1 MTADYL
7 REKTLFVPSPK
18 NFYLMAVG
26 QVVTVLGSSLLR
38 FALSLH
44 VLDVTGSETVF
55 AALYAVSN
63 IPLLLAP
70 VGGAISDRFNRQ
82 RLMVLYDFT
91 CCAVALAFLFIMT
104 SGHAT
109 VFVIG
114 IIMTLLGVIGAME
127 TPNGT
132 ACIPLLVEERKL
144 ESANGIVQAVQSLSG
159 VAAPVLGGVL
169 YGVLGVRALVA
180 VSGAAFFLAA
190 VMEMF
195 IKIPF
200 SKQAQSRH
208 IIPAIAGD
216 MKEGFSFV
224 VKQPLILKS
233 MIIAALL
240 NLLLTPYIVVGGQ
253 IILRITMKSGSA
265 VYGIGM
271 AIINLA
277 SIFGALSIGLFSPK
291 MSMKKLYRQCLA
303 IALLFLPMAA
313 AVTPFLLDFG
323 FYPSFILFLVC
334 MVPVAMVMTI
344 ASIFVITRVQKNTPN
359 EHLGKVM
366 AIIMAAA
373 QCAAPPG
380 QILYGVLFERFSAA
394 VYVPTLFVS
403 IVMFALAG
411 LSRRMLRNE
420 V

>member
-1 MTADYL
+1 MTPDYL
-7 REKTLFVPSPK
+7 RETPLFTPSPK
-18 NFYLMAVG
+18 NFYLMAAG

-44 VLDVTGSETVF
+44 VLDVTGSETIF

-70 VGGAISDRFNRQ
+70 AGGAVSDRFNRQ
-82 RLMVLYDFT
+82 RLMVLYDFA
-91 CCAVALAFLFIMT
+91 CCAVALAFLFVMA
-104 SGHAT
+104 SGRAS

-114 IIMTLLGVIGAME
+114 TVMTLLGVIGAME

-144 ESANGIVQAVQSLSG
+144 ESANGIIQAVQALSG
-159 VAAPVLGGVL
+159 IAAPVLGGVL
-169 YGVLGVRALVA
+169 YGVMGVKALVT
-180 VSGAAFFLAA
+180 VSGAAFFLSA

-200 SKQAQSRH
+200 RKRAHSGH
-208 IIPAIAGD
+208 IIPTIAED

-240 NLLLTPYIVVGGQ
+240 NLLLTPYIVVGSP
-253 IILRITMKSGSA
+253 IVLRITMKSGSA
-265 VYGIGM
+265 VYGVGM
-271 AIINLA
+271 ALINLA
-277 SIFGALSIGLFSPK
+277 SILGALSIGLFSPK
-291 MSMKKLYRQCLA
+291 MSMKKLYRQCLT
-303 IALLFLPMAA
+303 IALLFLPVAIS
-313 AVTPFLLDFG
+313 VTPFLLGFG
-323 FYPSFILFLVC
+323 FYPSFILFMVC
-334 MVPVAMVMTI
+334 IIPVAMVMTI
-344 ASIFVITRVQKNTPN
+344 ASIFVITKVQKNTPN

-373 QCAAPPG
+373 QCAAPLG
-380 QILYGVLFERFSAA
+380 QILYGVLFKRFNAA
-394 VYVPTLFVS
+394 VYVPALFVS
-403 IVMFALAG
+403 IAMLGLAG
-411 LSRRMLRNE
+411 LSRHILRNE
-420 V
+420 A